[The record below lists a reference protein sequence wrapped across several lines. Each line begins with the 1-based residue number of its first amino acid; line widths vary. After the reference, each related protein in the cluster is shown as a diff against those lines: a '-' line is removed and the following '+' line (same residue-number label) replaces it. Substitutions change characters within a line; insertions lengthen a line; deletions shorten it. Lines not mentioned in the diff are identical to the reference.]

1 MNSVNWTNF
10 QTYNDAP
17 TKAFEVLC
25 NQLFENWCKEQYS
38 SELVSFHV
46 VNGAGGDGGVESYAV
61 LSDGKII
68 GLQAKWFPDSITNN
82 QMGQIKNSIISALKI
97 RPQIT
102 RYIICVP
109 RDLDSL
115 TGKGD
120 KTEDRRWEDMK
131 SEVRKDYPN
140 LTLDLWNES
149 RLTQELQ
156 KDCSAGIFRFWF
168 ERSEISEE
176 NVAFSFEKCK
186 NSWLT
191 TKYTPEL
198 NTFGTIHS
206 FLRTSLG
213 DVDQRRKLN
222 ECFSGMN
229 NLCDEFYTT
238 SRELIDVCGENDPQL
253 VTLLNESKSQI
264 QDMQR
269 EVQKVQCWLENES
282 VFGLSFDED
291 TFWVDFDDIA
301 AKIKESKEEYS
312 HYFHFSEVIKVL
324 HLLGNIR
331 IQPILNQIKCAADQ
345 RSLVFLG
352 EPGTGKTHGAAA
364 EAERLLSDSIHI
376 PILIQARDISVTD
389 TWKDML
395 ISTLGLANS
404 WSEEEIW
411 QGLSSLAN
419 RKRIHVLDASDH
431 VTVLPKIIVFVDGV
445 DESSLQDKWIERVQ
459 ETRAITDNYPSVRF
473 CFMSRPYVFKGKDT
487 GGRIVNLD
495 ISGDV
500 PTYKLF
506 DNYVK
511 AYDVDVSSAGW
522 VKYALTTPLALKL
535 FCELNKGKKINYHS
549 GADVTVAALLKEKIR
564 MLEIEYCKQ
573 DSSATVADQNIFRS
587 ILMLANSFSCA
598 SRIERDQIISSIKE
612 LLSFDLARAQMLAS
626 YLENYGIL
634 RLYCEHGSGLLSP
647 DVYYY
652 YPGIQGYFDYAAAL
666 MLIDEYKTPQNINFN
681 KCKKLPH
688 NAFYTLAIISI
699 QKFAYLLTKNE
710 SIDSCIDSFF
720 KEELL
725 FFSLRH
731 SNPSDAEQYKTKLHQ
746 MMSNNTEV
754 LNKITNNIVLPLARE
769 PWHPLG
775 VSLLDEFLLGFEHP
789 AQRDIL
795 WSVPSFLRE
804 SDGEKWFSFSELALD
819 QDQYPLTVSDT
830 ADGLPVV
837 YAWALSTVNNV
848 RRQNYRVEIMK
859 WSRQAPY
866 EFYKLF
872 IKFSFVND
880 PQIRSDIFAILMS
893 LLFEDK
899 NTELLN
905 TAVEWLI
912 ENVLAPDKIEE
923 NRDVAIRYYST
934 SIVRKAISLDII
946 SPGVASKYLPPF
958 KPTTNDIALS
968 KEALAGTY
976 MGGYGGISYD
986 LGRYV
991 LIDHIC
997 GAFRHYNKI
1006 VKEQF
1011 EALIADL
1018 AKNNPEFGSVSLN
1031 QFILSAAYEFVI
1043 MCGWDENFRY
1053 RKVDERTI
1061 RGVDWAIMRSHSPK
1075 THGSQSTVMTI
1086 CEKYAWQAR
1095 NYITGF
1101 LADRIMILDDDDGS
1115 SYYAEDYGL
1124 LDKFLIPALE
1134 SEPIDPE
1141 NMNDLYPW
1149 HIPEKDA
1156 VLIPGRPNS
1165 KDDVKHTVET
1175 SPGITWKEWVQI
1187 NNTKRQ
1193 YPIDGDALISLNGY
1207 SCFESSAGIETNLF
1221 LSTIL
1226 IAVNDV
1232 DSFISMLN
1240 EDSELS
1246 SRIANPFDW
1255 NGGCSANCYI
1265 TPKEVCWMPWKKR
1278 YDSSNADDFPELKIQ
1293 SAVDECT
1300 YNFIELGDVCYE
1312 LPSAPIREILQI
1324 TDTDGHLFFDRDKQ
1338 IKAVSISVGENWRT
1352 QQCNLLVDKIILQ
1365 NLERTGN
1372 TLLWIMREDR
1382 RENVKAKE
1390 KFGDFYAEK
1399 DCSYVGF
1406 FRNEEFVVI
1415 QIFPGEGPK
1424 ANIDETDEL
1433 LTDILAQY
1441 GYTKEI
1447 FEQTEQIVTH
1457 EVKDSLL

>member
-82 QMGQIKNSIISALKI
+82 QMGQIKNSIITALKI

-109 RDLDSL
+109 RDLASL

-140 LTLDLWNES
+140 LTLDLWNEL

-156 KDCSAGIFRFWF
+156 KDCSAGIFKFWF

-186 NSWLT
+186 NSWLS
-191 TKYTPEL
+191 TKYAPEL

-222 ECFSGMN
+222 ELFSGMN
-229 NLCDEFYTT
+229 NLCNEFYTT
-238 SRELIDVCGENDPQL
+238 SGELIDVCGENDPQL

-282 VFGLSFDED
+282 VFGLSFDENA
-291 TFWVDFDDIA
+291 FWVDFGTIA
-301 AKIKESKEEYS
+301 AQLKESKEEYS
-312 HYFHFSEVIKVL
+312 HYFHFSAVIRVL
-324 HLLGNIR
+324 QLLDKMR
-331 IQPILNQIKCAADQ
+331 IQPILNQIKCATDQ

-364 EAERLLSDSIHI
+364 EAERLLNDSFHV
-376 PILIQARDISVTD
+376 PILIQARDISATD
-389 TWKDML
+389 TWKDIL

-431 VTVLPKIIVFVDGV
+431 VSVLPKIIVFVDGV
-445 DESSLQDKWIERVQ
+445 DESSLQDRWIERVQ
-459 ETRAITDNYPSVRF
+459 ETRAISDNYPSIRF

-495 ISGDV
+495 ISGDI

-506 DNYVK
+506 DSYVK
-511 AYDVDVSSAGW
+511 AYDVDASSAGW

-549 GADVTVAALLKEKIR
+549 GADVSVAALLKEKIR

-573 DSSATVADQNIFRS
+573 DSSATVADQNIFKS

-598 SRIERDQIISSIKE
+598 SRIERNQIIISIEK

-652 YPGIQGYFDYAAAL
+652 YPGIQGYFDYASAL
-666 MLIDEYKTPQNINFN
+666 MLIDVNKSPQNIDFR
-681 KCKKLPH
+681 KCKKLSR
-688 NAFYTLAIISI
+688 NALYTLAIISI
-699 QKFAYLLTKNE
+699 QKFNYLITNND
-710 SIDSCIDSFF
+710 SIDSCIDSPFM
-720 KEELL
+720 KELL

-731 SNPSDAEQYKTKLHQ
+731 TNPSDAEQYKPQLLQ
-746 MMSNNTEV
+746 MMADNAEI
-754 LNKITNNIVLPLARE
+754 LKQITNNIVLPLARE
-769 PWHPLG
+769 TQHPLG
-775 VSLLDEFLLGFEHP
+775 VPLLNEFLLGFETP
-789 AQRDIL
+789 AQRDVL

-819 QDQYPLTVSDT
+819 QDQYPLIVSDT

-848 RRQNYRVEIMK
+848 RRQHYRVEIMK
-859 WSRQAPY
+859 WSRQAPC

-893 LLFEDK
+893 LLFEDEHV
-899 NTELLN
+899 ELLK
-905 TAVEWLI
+905 AASKWLMGNI
-912 ENVLAPDKIEE
+912 LAPGRIEE
-923 NRDVAIRYYST
+923 NRDIAIRYYST
-934 SIVRKAISLDII
+934 SIVRKAISLNII
-946 SPGVASKYLPPF
+946 APEVASMYLPPF
-958 KPTTNDIALS
+958 IPTTNDIALS

-1011 EALIADL
+1011 EALIADF

-1031 QFILSAAYEFVI
+1031 QFILSAAYEYVI
-1043 MCGWDENFRY
+1043 MCGWDESFRY

-1061 RGVDWAIMRSHSPK
+1061 RGVDWTIMGSHSSK

-1086 CEKYAWQAR
+1086 CEKYVWQAR

-1101 LADRIMILDDDDGS
+1101 FADRIMILDDDDSS
-1115 SYYAEDYGL
+1115 SYVEDYGL
-1124 LDKFLIPALE
+1124 LDDFLIPALE
-1134 SEPIDPE
+1134 IGPIDPE
-1141 NMNDLYPW
+1141 SQNDLYSW

-1156 VLIPGRPNS
+1156 VLIPGRSNS
-1165 KDDVKHTVET
+1165 QNDVKHAVET
-1175 SPGITWKEWVQI
+1175 SPDITWKEWVQI

-1193 YPIDGDALISLNGY
+1193 YPIDGDELIALHGY
-1207 SCFESSAGIETNLF
+1207 SCFESPASVETNLY
-1221 LSTIL
+1221 LSSIL
-1226 IAVNDV
+1226 IATGDV
-1232 DSFISMLN
+1232 DSFIRVLN
-1240 EDSELS
+1240 EDPELS
-1246 SRIANPFDW
+1246 YRIANPFDW
-1255 NGGCSANCYI
+1255 EGGYSANCYI
-1265 TPKEVCWMPWKKR
+1265 TPKEICWMPWKKR
-1278 YDSSNADDFPELKIQ
+1278 YDSSNVDNFPELKIH
-1293 SAVDECT
+1293 SAVDKCT

-1312 LPSAPIREILQI
+1312 LPSAPIREILRI
-1324 TDTDGHLFFDRDKQ
+1324 TDTDGYLFYDRDRQ
-1338 IKAVSISVGENWRT
+1338 IKAANISVGEDWRT
-1352 QQCNLLVDKIILQ
+1352 QQCYLLVDKALIHDAEQ
-1365 NLERTGN
+1365 RGN

-1382 RENVKAKE
+1382 RESRKATE
-1390 KFGDFYAEK
+1390 QFGDFYAQK
-1399 DCSYVGF
+1399 DCSYIGF

-1415 QIFPGEGPK
+1415 RISAGEDPK
-1424 ANIDETDEL
+1424 ADADETNEL
-1433 LTDILAQY
+1433 LADILTQC
-1441 GYTKEI
+1441 GYTTEI
-1447 FEQTEQIVTH
+1447 LEQTEQTVAH
-1457 EVKDSLL
+1457 EVEESLL